1 MFPDDRP
8 ASDRSNRQKEKMFDR
23 KGKTQKK
30 PRHRLAGP
38 TWGKVVSREHEADRL
53 ARIAEPGDENRGR
66 LPVTAVID
74 PATAAMSSWLADA
87 PRR

>member
-8 ASDRSNRQKEKMFDR
+8 ASDRQTDR
-23 KGKTQKK
+23 KRTMYDRNGKTHKK

-53 ARIAEPGDENRGR
+53 ARIAEPGDGAEE
-66 LPVTAVID
+66 D
-74 PATAAMSSWLADA
+74 FQ
-87 PRR
+87 

>member
-8 ASDRSNRQKEKMFDR
+8 ASRQNRLTKEKMFDR
-23 KGKTQKK
+23 NGNTHTK

-53 ARIAEPGDENRGR
+53 ARIAEPGDETEEDFR
-66 LPVTAVID
+66 
-74 PATAAMSSWLADA
+74 
-87 PRR
+87 